1 MGELSAASAPQAQR
15 RAHRWANRHVP
26 QLVEPALVRHGL
38 AREQPPH
45 DRDRFVGP
53 PAPLRSLLSDGLELP
68 IIPARS
74 RAKNVALIGE
84 GLECG
89 YLLCENDWL
98 ASRQNEDR
106 GAQAQSRR
114 RCCHVSER
122 DDRIEPRD
130 RIEPALVQQMIS
142 GPYGVKPQVLGAPG
156 EGCEFVS
163 GASAGPDKS
172 RQEYAHSPE

>member
-1 MGELSAASAPQAQR
+1 MRELSAASAPKTQR
-15 RAHRWANRHVP
+15 RAHRWAYRYIL

-38 AREQPPH
+38 ASEQSPH

-74 RAKNVALIGE
+74 RAKDVALIGE
-84 GLECG
+84 SLECG
-89 YLLCENDWL
+89 YLLRENDWL

-106 GAQAQSRR
+106 GAQSQSRR
-114 RCCHVSER
+114 RRCHVRER

-142 GPYGVKPQVLGAPG
+142 RPYGVKP
-156 EGCEFVS
+156 
-163 GASAGPDKS
+163 
-172 RQEYAHSPE
+172 